1 VTLPENQAVNGENK
15 HPKFAKILLGESKQN
30 AIHLEIKRG
39 KAAHTKDRSD
49 DILL

>member
-15 HPKFAKILLGESKQN
+15 HHKFAKKFSGESKQN

-39 KAAHTKDRSD
+39 KAAHTKHKSNNIR
-49 DILL
+49 L